1 MKSYARFYPKVLER
15 LQSTPPFASR
25 EEAADWL
32 RAEWLAVHIAAG
44 AGKRRLQAIRD
55 AKICA
60 EQGWRFI
67 SPSVCYIDSPESP
80 PLRLFLHAD
89 GAMVLQRMYTDRNE
103 ILFAKPGKLRVVAV

>member
-32 RAEWLAVHIAAG
+32 RAEWLAVHIATG

-55 AKICA
+55 ASICA
-60 EQGWRFI
+60 EQGWHFP
-67 SPSVCYIDSPESP
+67 SPHVCYIDSPETP

-89 GAMVLQRMYTDRNE
+89 GAMVLQRIHTDRNE
-103 ILFAKPGKLRVVAV
+103 IIFAKPGKVRMVPV